1 MKSSGTPNHLYVSF
15 HHTFGNLLRLG
26 RSTSWAVSHLGT
38 RGKTIE
44 LYRVTTAPLLIRPQK
59 PSAALGGNQPPAS
72 MKGGVPNDRIAS
84 SSHSK
89 GQVCE
94 IYIYIYIP
102 LLIIT
107 RVVRVRAPG
116 SVSHHVTSSS
126 SKLKRG
132 TSRLGGGEKVA
143 SLFHSKSRRADQRVP
158 FYGMP
163 YQGTGGPLSHPPNPR
178 LSTAFNKKVFSDRE
192 RKTDSGRL
200 RRRTAFRV
208 RAGEAVGA

>member
-15 HHTFGNLLRLG
+15 HHTFGNLLR
-26 RSTSWAVSHLGT
+26 STSWAVSRIGT
-38 RGKTIE
+38 RGKTVE

-89 GQVCE
+89 VRSVK
-94 IYIYIYIP
+94 YIYIYIP

-158 FYGMP
+158 FHGMP

-178 LSTAFNKKVFSDRE
+178 LSTAFNKKGVYD
-192 RKTDSGRL
+192 
-200 RRRTAFRV
+200 
-208 RAGEAVGA
+208 

>member
-1 MKSSGTPNHLYVSF
+1 MVKSSGTPNHLYVSF
-15 HHTFGNLLRLG
+15 HHTFGNLLR
-26 RSTSWAVSHLGT
+26 STSWAVSRIGT
-38 RGKTIE
+38 RGKTVE

-89 GQVCE
+89 VRSVK
-94 IYIYIYIP
+94 YIYIYIP

-158 FYGMP
+158 FHGMP
-163 YQGTGGPLSHPPNPR
+163 CQGTGGPLSHPPNPR
-178 LSTAFNKKVFSDRE
+178 LSTAFNKKVFLTDTK

-200 RRRTAFRV
+200 PARTAFRH
-208 RAGEAVGA
+208 

>member
-1 MKSSGTPNHLYVSF
+1 MVKSSGTPNHLYVSF
-15 HHTFGNLLRLG
+15 HHTFGNLLR
-26 RSTSWAVSHLGT
+26 STSWAVSRIGT
-38 RGKTIE
+38 RGKTVE

-94 IYIYIYIP
+94 IYIYIYIYTTP
-102 LLIIT
+102 DNHPCCQSTGAGECISSCHVAFEQAKTWDVAIGRGRESGIII
-107 RVVRVRAPG
+107 P
-116 SVSHHVTSSS
+116 
-126 SKLKRG
+126 
-132 TSRLGGGEKVA
+132 
-143 SLFHSKSRRADQRVP
+143 FQVP
-158 FYGMP
+158 A
-163 YQGTGGPLSHPPNPR
+163 GGPTCPVPWHAIPRYGGPTLSPTNPR

-192 RKTDSGRL
+192 RKTDQGRL